1 MASLYQVKASAG
13 SGKTYDLTR
22 RFLCLLAACGAPAP
36 AAAASCGLGTG
47 PSGWDEI
54 LAITFPNAAA
64 GEMRDRV
71 IGRLK
76 AIALGTPEKGIP
88 LTPDM
93 AARWLDVILRDLA
106 SLNIRT
112 IDSLLHAIV
121 RSAALQLD
129 LPPDF
134 QPAFVSMDAVTPYLD
149 TLLNQASQGNEKMEK
164 LLRDLYWAI
173 VHVQQSKGFNAGE
186 KLGDIIRP
194 LLDGILRDEFTD
206 IASPEELESRHQQLW
221 NRTRGLI
228 RAVLDA
234 EEQAKTKLHA
244 TSRKALVR
252 LQERDEGAFKLKSI
266 AEPEVDKFLTA
277 KTKRTEELLSVLEA
291 LTSWLPD
298 FSRRHALLRSARN
311 FAPAVQLATLLVHAM
326 RANQQQEGTLPAVLV
341 PEMAALV
348 LSGSFGVSEALCRL
362 GSRLQ
367 YFLLDEFQDT
377 SREQWQAL
385 SPLVEEA
392 LSRGGSLTWVGD
404 VKQAIYGWRG
414 GDAALFDGIEAP
426 LRLLAPDVRHET
438 LTANWR
444 SCRQV
449 IAHNNALFSPLEDAA
464 VARQALAALM
474 PQDTPDDL
482 LDSYAERVAAGYAGT
497 AQDFSPSSPPGGLV
511 RVEAIDGDSSEEL
524 NTAVLARLRHVL
536 RQELAPRR
544 RWQEIMVL
552 VRSNAQAALVAEDL
566 AAADIPIVTENSLLL
581 STHPLVIQSV
591 ALLQFLCNAED
602 ELALWTVVTGSLVQ
616 QGPLP
621 VPDLQALHDSCVDR
635 GSIPLVQH
643 LQRNFPGFWASVLA
657 PFHNQA
663 GLMTP
668 YDTVMEW
675 YDRLQVFER
684 YPDADVF
691 LRCFLE
697 VLKNA
702 EDQGLATLPDF
713 LAHWQ
718 EKGEEEKVPMPEGI
732 DAVRIMTVHKS
743 KGLEAPVVLLPWTD
757 ATLKASDPV
766 LMEEDGLRMVCKN
779 GPHCGRVYYEALL
792 RQAMELLNQF
802 YVAFT
807 RAREELLVF
816 RTSAAT
822 VRKGCGSHALDV
834 LWQQA
839 GLDVPYLLEGGD
851 DVLHPVQPAVAEEG
865 EDDTAPAAETA
876 GADSTPDQLSGGQT
890 AVPHDPEE
898 DWRPM
903 QWLPRLKIYRNPL
916 ERMHFSARDR
926 GTLLHACLEQLPL
939 GGLSEDNIRAAVREV
954 LATIP
959 LADGQDAPD
968 RESVAADMESCLLWL
983 LRLPQFGLWQRRGVP
998 EQSMLA
1004 ADGSRRDLLRADLI
1018 VPLSWGTLVV
1028 DYKSGRVMDEHV
1040 RQVQRYLRCLE
1051 QSGTTVARGLLIYL
1065 DRQSFR
1071 LVESDSASE
1080 LFTDLGAYPRYF
1092 CEDEA

>member
-1 MASLYQVKASAG
+1 MV
-13 SGKTYDLTR
+13 
-22 RFLCLLAACGAPAP
+22 
-36 AAAASCGLGTG
+36 
-47 PSGWDEI
+47 
-54 LAITFPNAAA
+54 
-64 GEMRDRV
+64 
-71 IGRLK
+71 
-76 AIALGTPEKGIP
+76 
-88 LTPDM
+88 
-93 AARWLDVILRDLA
+93 
-106 SLNIRT
+106 
-112 IDSLLHAIV
+112 
-121 RSAALQLD
+121 
-129 LPPDF
+129 
-134 QPAFVSMDAVTPYLD
+134 
-149 TLLNQASQGNEKMEK
+149 
-164 LLRDLYWAI
+164 
-173 VHVQQSKGFNAGE
+173 
-186 KLGDIIRP
+186 
-194 LLDGILRDEFTD
+194 
-206 IASPEELESRHQQLW
+206 
-221 NRTRGLI
+221 
-228 RAVLDA
+228 
-234 EEQAKTKLHA
+234 
-244 TSRKALVR
+244 
-252 LQERDEGAFKLKSI
+252 
-266 AEPEVDKFLTA
+266 
-277 KTKRTEELLSVLEA
+277 
-291 LTSWLPD
+291 
-298 FSRRHALLRSARN
+298 
-311 FAPAVQLATLLVHAM
+311 
-326 RANQQQEGTLPAVLV
+326 
-341 PEMAALV
+341 
-348 LSGSFGVSEALCRL
+348 
-362 GSRLQ
+362 
-367 YFLLDEFQDT
+367 
-377 SREQWQAL
+377 
-385 SPLVEEA
+385 
-392 LSRGGSLTWVGD
+392 D

-839 GLDVPYLLEGGD
+839 GLEVPYLLEGGD

-865 EDDTAPAAETA
+865 EDDTPPAAETA
-876 GADSTPDQLSGGQT
+876 GDDSASDQLSGGQT

-1071 LVESDSASE
+1071 LVEPDSASE

>member
-1 MASLYQVKASAG
+1 
-13 SGKTYDLTR
+13 
-22 RFLCLLAACGAPAP
+22 
-36 AAAASCGLGTG
+36 
-47 PSGWDEI
+47 
-54 LAITFPNAAA
+54 
-64 GEMRDRV
+64 
-71 IGRLK
+71 
-76 AIALGTPEKGIP
+76 
-88 LTPDM
+88 
-93 AARWLDVILRDLA
+93 
-106 SLNIRT
+106 
-112 IDSLLHAIV
+112 
-121 RSAALQLD
+121 
-129 LPPDF
+129 
-134 QPAFVSMDAVTPYLD
+134 
-149 TLLNQASQGNEKMEK
+149 
-164 LLRDLYWAI
+164 
-173 VHVQQSKGFNAGE
+173 
-186 KLGDIIRP
+186 
-194 LLDGILRDEFTD
+194 
-206 IASPEELESRHQQLW
+206 
-221 NRTRGLI
+221 
-228 RAVLDA
+228 
-234 EEQAKTKLHA
+234 
-244 TSRKALVR
+244 
-252 LQERDEGAFKLKSI
+252 
-266 AEPEVDKFLTA
+266 
-277 KTKRTEELLSVLEA
+277 
-291 LTSWLPD
+291 
-298 FSRRHALLRSARN
+298 
-311 FAPAVQLATLLVHAM
+311 
-326 RANQQQEGTLPAVLV
+326 
-341 PEMAALV
+341 
-348 LSGSFGVSEALCRL
+348 
-362 GSRLQ
+362 
-367 YFLLDEFQDT
+367 
-377 SREQWQAL
+377 
-385 SPLVEEA
+385 
-392 LSRGGSLTWVGD
+392 
-404 VKQAIYGWRG
+404 
-414 GDAALFDGIEAP
+414 
-426 LRLLAPDVRHET
+426 
-438 LTANWR
+438 
-444 SCRQV
+444 
-449 IAHNNALFSPLEDAA
+449 
-464 VARQALAALM
+464 
-474 PQDTPDDL
+474 
-482 LDSYAERVAAGYAGT
+482 
-497 AQDFSPSSPPGGLV
+497 
-511 RVEAIDGDSSEEL
+511 
-524 NTAVLARLRHVL
+524 
-536 RQELAPRR
+536 
-544 RWQEIMVL
+544 
-552 VRSNAQAALVAEDL
+552 
-566 AAADIPIVTENSLLL
+566 
-581 STHPLVIQSV
+581 
-591 ALLQFLCNAED
+591 
-602 ELALWTVVTGSLVQ
+602 
-616 QGPLP
+616 
-621 VPDLQALHDSCVDR
+621 
-635 GSIPLVQH
+635 
-643 LQRNFPGFWASVLA
+643 
-657 PFHNQA
+657 
-663 GLMTP
+663 MTP

-807 RAREELLVF
+807 RAREELIVF

-839 GLDVPYLLEGGD
+839 GLEVPYQLEGGD

-865 EDDTAPAAETA
+865 EDDTAPATETA
-876 GADSTPDQLSGGQT
+876 GADSAPDRLSGGQT

-968 RESVAADMESCLLWL
+968 GESVAADMESCLLWL

-1051 QSGTTVARGLLIYL
+1051 QSGTTMARGLLIYL

-1071 LVESDSASE
+1071 LVEPDNASE

>member
-22 RFLCLLAACGAPAP
+22 RFLCLLAACGAPGP
-36 AAAASCGLGTG
+36 AAASSCGLGSG

-54 LAITFPNAAA
+54 LAITFTNAAA

-76 AIALGTPEKGIP
+76 AIALGTPEQDIP
-88 LTPDM
+88 LTPGM
-93 AARWLDVILRDLA
+93 AARWLEVILRDLA

-121 RSAALQLD
+121 RSASLQLD

-134 QPAFVSMDAVTPYLD
+134 QPAFVSMDAVTPYLE
-149 TLLNQASQGNEKMEK
+149 TLLNQASQGDEAMEK

-194 LLDGILRDEFTD
+194 LLDGILRGEFTD
-206 IASPEELESRHQQLW
+206 IAGPEELGERHRQHW
-221 NRTRGLI
+221 HRTIGLVTD
-228 RAVLDA
+228 VLEA
-234 EEQAKTKLHA
+234 EEGAGTRLHA

-266 AEPEVDKFLTA
+266 AEPGVDRFLTA
-277 KTKRTEELLSVLEA
+277 KTKRTEALMTALEA
-291 LTSWLPD
+291 LVAWLPE
-298 FSRRHALLRSARN
+298 FRRRHALLRSARH

-341 PEMAALV
+341 PELAASV
-348 LSGSFGVSEALCRL
+348 LGGSFGVSEALCRL

-414 GDAALFDGIEAP
+414 GDAALFDGIEGP
-426 LRLLAPDVRHET
+426 LRRLAPDVRHET

-444 SCRQV
+444 SCRQI

-482 LDSYAERVAAGYAGT
+482 LDGYAGRVAAGYAGT
-497 AQDFSPSSPPGGLV
+497 AQDFSPRSASGGLV
-511 RVEAIDGDSSEEL
+511 RVEAIEGDNSEGL
-524 NTAVLARLRHVL
+524 NAAVLVRLRRMILH
-536 RQELAPRR
+536 ELAPRR
-544 RWQEIMVL
+544 SWQDMLVL

-566 AAADIPIVTENSLLL
+566 AAASIPIVTENSLLL

-621 VPDLQALHDSCVDR
+621 VPGLQELHDTCVGR
-635 GSIPLVQH
+635 GRTSLLPH
-643 LQRNFPGFWASVLA
+643 LQQQFPDFWASVLA

-668 YDTVMEW
+668 YDTIMEW
-675 YDRLQVFER
+675 YDRLQVFQRCPE
-684 YPDADVF
+684 ADVF

-718 EKGEEEKVPMPEGI
+718 EKGGEEKVPMPEGI

-757 ATLKASDPV
+757 ASLKANDPV

-792 RQAMELLNQF
+792 RQATELLNQF

-807 RAREELLVF
+807 RAREELYVF

-822 VRKGCGSHALDV
+822 VRRGCGSHALDV

-839 GLDVPYLLEGGD
+839 GLTVPYQLEGGD
-851 DVLHPVQPAVAEEG
+851 DVLRPVRPPAAEDG
-865 EDDTAPAAETA
+865 EEETDTAPDAATA
-876 GADSTPDQLSGGQT
+876 DADPGQLPRGQ
-890 AVPHDPEE
+890 AAAPSVPEE
-898 DWRPM
+898 GWRPM

-939 GGLSEDNIRAAVREV
+939 GGLSEDNIRVAVREV

-959 LADGQDAPD
+959 LADGQDGPD
-968 RESVAADMESCLLWL
+968 RENVAADMESCLLWL

-998 EQSMLA
+998 EQSMLE
-1004 ADGSRRDLLRADLI
+1004 ADGPRRELLRADLI

-1040 RQVQRYLRCLE
+1040 RQVRRYLRCLE
-1051 QSGTTVARGLLIYL
+1051 QGGTAVARGLLIYL
-1065 DRQSFR
+1065 DRQAFR
-1071 LVESDSASE
+1071 LVEPGSASE

>member
-1 MASLYQVKASAG
+1 MQVGTGKSVLNGIAIGKLKIYKKKDTAISAAEVADTAAEVARFEEAQQKAIEQQTALYEKALAEAGEDIAEVFNIHAMMLEDDDFVDAIKEIINGQKKCAEYAVKTAGNNQAAVFAAMDDPYLQARSADVIDIAQAILDILQGVDNASLQ
-13 SGKTYDLTR
+13 
-22 RFLCLLAACGAPAP
+22 
-36 AAAASCGLGTG
+36 GTE
-47 PSGWDEI
+47 PSI
-54 LAITFPNAAA
+54 
-64 GEMRDRV
+64 
-71 IGRLK
+71 
-76 AIALGTPEKGIP
+76 
-88 LTPDM
+88 
-93 AARWLDVILRDLA
+93 
-106 SLNIRT
+106 
-112 IDSLLHAIV
+112 
-121 RSAALQLD
+121 
-129 LPPDF
+129 
-134 QPAFVSMDAVTPYLD
+134 
-149 TLLNQASQGNEKMEK
+149 
-164 LLRDLYWAI
+164 
-173 VHVQQSKGFNAGE
+173 
-186 KLGDIIRP
+186 
-194 LLDGILRDEFTD
+194 
-206 IASPEELESRHQQLW
+206 
-221 NRTRGLI
+221 
-228 RAVLDA
+228 
-234 EEQAKTKLHA
+234 
-244 TSRKALVR
+244 
-252 LQERDEGAFKLKSI
+252 
-266 AEPEVDKFLTA
+266 
-277 KTKRTEELLSVLEA
+277 
-291 LTSWLPD
+291 
-298 FSRRHALLRSARN
+298 
-311 FAPAVQLATLLVHAM
+311 
-326 RANQQQEGTLPAVLV
+326 
-341 PEMAALV
+341 
-348 LSGSFGVSEALCRL
+348 
-362 GSRLQ
+362 
-367 YFLLDEFQDT
+367 
-377 SREQWQAL
+377 
-385 SPLVEEA
+385 
-392 LSRGGSLTWVGD
+392 
-404 VKQAIYGWRG
+404 
-414 GDAALFDGIEAP
+414 
-426 LRLLAPDVRHET
+426 
-438 LTANWR
+438 
-444 SCRQV
+444 
-449 IAHNNALFSPLEDAA
+449 
-464 VARQALAALM
+464 
-474 PQDTPDDL
+474 
-482 LDSYAERVAAGYAGT
+482 
-497 AQDFSPSSPPGGLV
+497 
-511 RVEAIDGDSSEEL
+511 
-524 NTAVLARLRHVL
+524 
-536 RQELAPRR
+536 
-544 RWQEIMVL
+544 
-552 VRSNAQAALVAEDL
+552 LVAEDL

-839 GLDVPYLLEGGD
+839 GLEVPYLLEGGD

-865 EDDTAPAAETA
+865 EDDTAPAAENA
-876 GADSTPDQLSGGQT
+876 GDDSASDQLSGGQT

-959 LADGQDAPD
+959 LADGQDATD
-968 RESVAADMESCLLWL
+968 RESVATDMESCLLWL

-1071 LVESDSASE
+1071 LVEPDSASE